1 MRSHARSLH
10 ARTAVRLVRLVQQVR
25 GRTRCWGARPHHT
38 EKTTQNTTPEP
49 KPAPDARARGPR
61 ELRGRGGVGWQLMAT
76 WVTICEGTTPRR
88 AVQGAP
94 GPGACG
100 RAAGLQFGGAGWWPW
115 VHAWPDTSC
124 WEIGTSLEIWLVLNT
139 SASRGL
145 AHAQTWVSGEP
156 WDPGY
161 RSGLGMPPSK
171 HSSGQGRGLS
181 MTRSI

>member
-1 MRSHARSLH
+1 MP
-10 ARTAVRLVRLVQQVR
+10 QVR
-25 GRTRCWGARPHHT
+25 V
-38 EKTTQNTTPEP
+38 
-49 KPAPDARARGPR
+49 RAGVQRDCSLEG
-61 ELRGRGGVGWQLMAT
+61 LGGVYGCM
-76 WVTICEGTTPRR
+76 P
-88 AVQGAP
+88 
-94 GPGACG
+94 
-100 RAAGLQFGGAGWWPW
+100 
-115 VHAWPDTSC
+115 WPDTSC

-145 AHAQTWVSGEP
+145 AHAQTRVSGEP

>member
-1 MRSHARSLH
+1 MLSIDCCAAAHTGPWPELSH
-10 ARTAVRLVRLVQQVR
+10 T
-25 GRTRCWGARPHHT
+25 GRAGTNGYSDVAKRPPYLSVWCWGGLPGG
-38 EKTTQNTTPEP
+38 
-49 KPAPDARARGPR
+49 DWCWGW
-61 ELRGRGGVGWQLMAT
+61 RGRGGVGWQLKAT

-115 VHAWPDTSC
+115 VHARPDTSC
-124 WEIGTSLEIWLVLNT
+124 WEIGTSLETWLVLNT

-145 AHAQTWVSGEP
+145 AHAQLRVSGEP
-156 WDPGY
+156 WAPGY